1 MDKEGRVLTL
11 GIESSC
17 DETSAAVVADG
28 RFVLSNIISSQV
40 EIHKPFGGVVPEIAS
55 RKHVEAIIGV
65 IDAAVR
71 EANVSVSEID
81 RIGVTFGP
89 GLIGALL
96 VGLSAAK
103 ALSYTLSKPLVPVHH
118 IEGHIAANFIEYKDL
133 EPPFVCLVVSG
144 GHSHII
150 DCRAYGDFK
159 VLGRTRDD
167 AAGEAFDKISRA
179 LGLGYPGGPAVD
191 RLAREGNPHAINFPR
206 VRFGGSLDFS
216 FSGVKTAVLN
226 YMNNTK
232 AKGEAVPPA
241 DLCAS
246 FQKAVVDIL
255 VENLMKAS
263 EQTGYGKICLA
274 GGVAANS
281 CLRAEAQRAA
291 EKAGAA
297 FFRPSPVLCTD
308 NGAMI
313 ACAAHFVGE
322 SRTAGA
328 DLNAAANVSIECL
341 SGLFDKVANE

>member
-1 MDKEGRVLTL
+1 
-11 GIESSC
+11 
-17 DETSAAVVADG
+17 
-28 RFVLSNIISSQV
+28 
-40 EIHKPFGGVVPEIAS
+40 
-55 RKHVEAIIGV
+55 
-65 IDAAVR
+65 
-71 EANVSVSEID
+71 
-81 RIGVTFGP
+81 
-89 GLIGALL
+89 
-96 VGLSAAK
+96 
-103 ALSYTLSKPLVPVHH
+103 
-118 IEGHIAANFIEYKDL
+118 
-133 EPPFVCLVVSG
+133 
-144 GHSHII
+144 
-150 DCRAYGDFK
+150 
-159 VLGRTRDD
+159 
-167 AAGEAFDKISRA
+167 
-179 LGLGYPGGPAVD
+179 
-191 RLAREGNPHAINFPR
+191 
-206 VRFGGSLDFS
+206 
-216 FSGVKTAVLN
+216 
-226 YMNNTK
+226 MNNTK